1 MCGITGIFAFNLA
14 GKLHQINLA
23 RSTDLLR
30 HRGPDGRGTCLDDH
44 VALGHRRLSI
54 LDLSERGA
62 QPMHDDSGRYTL
74 VYNGEIYNYRSL
86 RQELEQKGHRF
97 HSDGDTEVLLH
108 ALMEEGERCL
118 PKLNGFFAFAF
129 YDRNAQTLLLG
140 RDRFGIKPLYY
151 YFDEDKFLFASEM
164 PALLAYGLEKK
175 LDHTSLALYLQLNYV
190 PAPHTMLEEVYSLM
204 PGHWLRVSNRQLNLE
219 PYYSIPYD
227 PGSLNPENLTYEQQ
241 QERLRGLLHQSV
253 RDRLVSDV
261 PLGTFLSGG
270 IDSTIVSGIA
280 RQYVDELH
288 TFSIG
293 YSDAPYFDET
303 RYAGLAARKFGTR
316 HTVFSLSMEDL
327 GAHLADILEAI
338 DQPFADSSAIPTYI
352 LSQRTSG
359 QVKVALSGDGADELF
374 AGYNKHQAALR
385 AMHPEW
391 AHRLAAGL
399 HPLWSVLPRSRHNA
413 LTNRFRQLH
422 RFSEGMRLTQAERYW
437 RWASFADLQETLD
450 LLSEEA
456 CRRLTDRQHHA
467 RKEHLLR
474 HIRSDADFNE
484 LLLTDMHLVLPDDML
499 KKVDMMSMAHGL
511 EVRVPFLDHRLVE
524 FVFRLPVGSKING
537 TMRKRILQDAFRDLM
552 PPEIYR
558 RPKKGFEVPLLRWLR
573 GPLRSRI
580 EDDLLSER
588 RIAEQQLF
596 RPEAVRRLKKQLFSI
611 SPGDVHARIW
621 ALVVFQ
627 WWWKKYME

>member
-30 HRGPDGRGTCLDDH
+30 HRGPDDRGTYLDGG

-54 LDLSERGA
+54 LDLSDRGA
-62 QPMHDDSGRYTL
+62 QPMRDDSGRYTL

-86 RQELEQKGHRF
+86 RQELEAKGHRF

-118 PKLNGFFAFAF
+118 PRLNGFFAFAF
-129 YDRNAQTLLLG
+129 YDRNAQTLLLA

-204 PGHWLRVSNRQLNLE
+204 PGHWLRVNNRRLNLE
-219 PYYSIPYD
+219 SYYSIPYD
-227 PGSLNPENLTYEQQ
+227 PDSLNPEELDYEQQ
-241 QERLRGLLHQSV
+241 QQRLRDLLHQSV

-293 YSDAPYFDET
+293 YTDAPFFDET
-303 RYAGLAARKFGTR
+303 HYAGLAAGKFGTR

-352 LSQRTSG
+352 LSQRTAG

-385 AMHPEW
+385 AMHPGW
-391 AHRLAAGL
+391 AHRLVAGL

-437 RWASFADLQETLD
+437 RWASFADLPDTLD
-450 LLSEEA
+450 LLSEAA
-456 CRRLTDRQHHA
+456 CRRLTDGQHRD

-474 HIRSDADFNE
+474 HIRSGSDFNE

-524 FVFRLPVGSKING
+524 FVFSLPVEAKING
-537 TMRKRILQDAFRDLM
+537 TMRKRILQDAFRDLL
-552 PPEIYR
+552 PTEIYR

-627 WWWKKYME
+627 WWWKKHME